1 MSFSNTFT
9 ATTDPAVGSAVSNR
23 EDLTDVLTILAP
35 EETPILSSANKQKAT
50 ATFVE
55 WTVDSL
61 AGPSATPIREGADVG
76 ETIGND
82 ADAGFIDKFAGRARL
97 GNYVQKFRR
106 AYQVSDLQEAVDSV
120 GPAKVAQAE
129 AKAIRELKR
138 DIEFTLSGS
147 QDRSVEDGVNTGYA
161 LRGLGSWIDNTT
173 TANGGNSDVPDT
185 FKTPDGSVADVT
197 STEGAFAETELN
209 SLITSVFTVT
219 GSSNNLMLVA
229 DTALRNDIS
238 DFARIS
244 TPGSNNAAVRT
255 VNYNGDSGTIK
266 LSVDLYQSDHGV
278 VSVVNANP
286 DCAPAQSASGAI
298 SGMQGYLVNPEY
310 YGVHELIPM
319 GSTRLPNQGGGERGY
334 VDCALTLGV
343 YHPGAH
349 GKIVSLS

>member
-1 MSFSNTFT
+1 MSFSNTY
-9 ATTDPAVGSAVSNR
+9 DPISPETVGSGVSNR

-35 EETPILSSANKQKAT
+35 EETPILSSANKEKAS

-61 AGPSATPIREGADVG
+61 SGPSSTPIREGANVG

-97 GNYVQKFRR
+97 GNYIQKFRR

-138 DIEFTLSGS
+138 DIEFTLSGT
-147 QDRSVEDGVNTGYA
+147 QDRSAEDGVNTGYA
-161 LRGLGSWIDNTT
+161 LRGLGDWIDS
-173 TANGGNSDVPDT
+173 NGPADVPSA
-185 FKTPDGSVADVT
+185 FRSEDGAVVDVT
-197 STEGAFAETELN
+197 DDSFAESELN
-209 SLITSVFTVT
+209 NMITAIFGVT

-229 DTALRNDIS
+229 DTALRQDVS
-238 DFARIS
+238 DFAR
-244 TPGSNNAAVRT
+244 TGVDGSNHSGVRT

-278 VSVVNANP
+278 VSIVNANP
-286 DCAPAQSASGAI
+286 DCTPTQAGQA
-298 SGMQGYLVNPEY
+298 GMQGYLVNPEY
-310 YGVHELIPM
+310 YGIHELIPM

-349 GKIVSLS
+349 GKITASA